1 MRAHSTGRPV
11 PSPTRRRVA
20 ALIAAAVTVAA
31 GLLVHRA
38 LPDSAASDIA
48 GDALY
53 ALLIY
58 ALAVGVAPRAR
69 VGVVAAAAIGWC
81 VAVELL
87 QLTGIPERA
96 GAVFPPAMLVLGTAF
111 DPRDLAVYAV
121 TVVAA
126 AGADAAQRSIRSRFT
141 ARRPR

>member
-1 MRAHSTGRPV
+1 MTAHATGRPD
-11 PSPTRRRVA
+11 PSPTRRRVGA
-20 ALIAAAVTVAA
+20 TVVAAVTIAA

-53 ALLIY
+53 ATLIY
-58 ALAVGVAPRAR
+58 ALAVGVAPRSR
-69 VGVVAAAAIGWC
+69 VRVVAAAAIAWC

-87 QLTGIPERA
+87 QLTGWPERA
-96 GAVFPPAMLVLGTAF
+96 GAVFPPATLVLGTAF
-111 DPRDLAVYAV
+111 DPRDLVVYAV
-121 TVVAA
+121 TVAAA

-141 ARRPR
+141 ARRAR

>member
-1 MRAHSTGRPV
+1 MRADATGRPA
-11 PSPTRRRVA
+11 PSSTRRRVV
-20 ALIAAAVTVAA
+20 ALVVAAVTIAS

-58 ALAVGVAPRAR
+58 ALAVGVAPHAR
-69 VGVVAAAAIGWC
+69 VRVVAAAALVWC
-81 VAVELL
+81 MAVELL
-87 QLTGIPERA
+87 QLTGWPERA
-96 GAVFPPAMLVLGTAF
+96 GAVFLPAMLVLGTAF
-111 DPRDLAVYAV
+111 DPRDLLVYVV
-121 TVVAA
+121 TVAAA
-126 AGADAAQRSIRSRFT
+126 AGADAAQRRIRSRFT